1 MMARGKRK
9 TKQLQEILKSDDF
22 FLEKVEKLEEI
33 AEGEPC
39 TLVRRQN
46 VEWITHFPGLAFHAD
61 FESEEYTLVVHRMDS
76 RAVREWPIPEA
87 VEVVTHDEADR
98 LTPARAVDD
107 ESAARRVP
115 CYRVK
120 NVNKDVTRV
129 RLSKSKSELMFIEE
143 LVEAT
148 ERILTEVLP
157 PEGSEAEVAS
167 DIIKKT
173 MIRGFQ
179 TAFDP
184 IVAYDEG
191 AGVPHHR
198 PSPEEKTWTKC
209 ALVDYGIKMVYCTDI
224 TRTVVSEGRAGDI
237 LEVVV
242 NALEEALRELQA
254 GVDPK
259 ELEKELREWME
270 DEAPGFKF
278 PHSIGHHVGVTVH
291 EGRLRGRLPE
301 GAVITVE
308 PGLYSDEFGIRVE
321 EMVVVGK
328 RKCRTLTK
336 LPRVWER

>member
-1 MMARGKRK
+1 MRGRKK
-9 TKQLQEILKSDDF
+9 TKRFQKILKSEDF
-22 FLEKVEKLEEI
+22 FLEKVERLEELV
-33 AEGEPC
+33 GSEPC
-39 TLVRRQN
+39 ALVRRQN
-46 VEWITHFPGLAFHAD
+46 VEWITHFPGMAFHAD

-76 RAVREWPIPEA
+76 RAVREWPVPDI

-120 NVNKDVTRV
+120 NVNEDVTRA
-129 RLSKSKSELMFIEE
+129 RLSKSRGELRFIEE
-143 LVEAT
+143 MVKTT
-148 ERILTEVLP
+148 ERILEGILP

-167 DIIKKT
+167 DLVREAVT
-173 MIRGFQ
+173 RGFQ

-198 PSPEEKTWTKC
+198 PSPEERTWTKC

-224 TRTVVSEGRAGDI
+224 TRTVVSGDEAGDV

-242 NALEEALRELQA
+242 SALEEALRELRA
-254 GVDPK
+254 GVNPK
-259 ELEKELREWME
+259 ELEEELREWME
-270 DEAPGFKF
+270 DEAPGFEF
-278 PHSIGHHVGVTVH
+278 PHSLGHHVGVTVH
-291 EGRLRGRLPE
+291 EGRLKGRLPE

-308 PGLYSDEFGIRVE
+308 PGLYSDEFGVRVE

>member
-1 MMARGKRK
+1 MARGRRK
-9 TKQLQEILKSDDF
+9 TKRLQKILKSDDF
-22 FLEKVEKLEEI
+22 FLEKVERLEEL

-39 TLVRRQN
+39 ALVRRQN

-87 VEVVTHDEADR
+87 VEVVTHDDADR

-107 ESAARRVP
+107 ESAARKVP

-120 NVNKDVTRV
+120 NVNENVTRA
-129 RLSKSKSELMFIEE
+129 RLSKSKGELRFIEE

-148 ERILTEVLP
+148 ERILVEVLP

-167 DIIKKT
+167 DLIREAT
-173 MIRGFQ
+173 IRGFQ

-209 ALVDYGIKMVYCTDI
+209 ALVDYGIKKVYCTDI
-224 TRTVVSEGRAGDI
+224 TRTVVYENEAG
-237 LEVVV
+237 
-242 NALEEALRELQA
+242 EAL
-254 GVDPK
+254 
-259 ELEKELREWME
+259 
-270 DEAPGFKF
+270 
-278 PHSIGHHVGVTVH
+278 
-291 EGRLRGRLPE
+291 
-301 GAVITVE
+301 
-308 PGLYSDEFGIRVE
+308 
-321 EMVVVGK
+321 
-328 RKCRTLTK
+328 
-336 LPRVWER
+336 